1 MKYLLSESE
10 YEELKKAKEKV
21 DKINKILGEN
31 YDESNLQ
38 YQFDDESY
46 RKIREA
52 ILGGC
57 GSAYTVNILGKIFK
71 ISRW

>member
-21 DKINKILGEN
+21 DKIDKILEEN
-31 YDESNLQ
+31 YNDESKQ
-38 YQFDDESY
+38 YQFNDESY

-52 ILGGC
+52 IWGGC
-57 GSAYTVNILGKIFK
+57 GSAYTVNILGQIFK

>member
-21 DKINKILGEN
+21 DKAYKILEEN
-31 YDESNLQ
+31 YDESNFQ
-38 YQFDDESY
+38 YQFDNESY
-46 RKIREA
+46 RKIREV
-52 ILGGC
+52 ICGGC
-57 GSAYTVNILGKIFK
+57 GSIYTVNILGKIFK

>member
-1 MKYLLSESE
+1 M
-10 YEELKKAKEKV
+10 
-21 DKINKILGEN
+21 IHHQ
-31 YDESNLQ
+31 SNLQ